1 MDTLGKVI
9 DIYHD
14 DDLKILI
21 NGSFWTYNPHAVT
34 FCFNFTT
41 PGQPLSDAVLDE
53 LSLIVADGDTP
64 IDQLWLGV
72 LREPVVIGL

>member
-1 MDTLGKVI
+1 MVNSLGRIGKVI

-34 FCFNFTT
+34 FCFNFTSQ
-41 PGQPLSDAVLDE
+41 GE
-53 LSLIVADGDTP
+53 
-64 IDQLWLGV
+64 
-72 LREPVVIGL
+72 R

>member
-1 MDTLGKVI
+1 MSEILFRYLGKIV

-34 FCFNFTT
+34 FCFNFSN
-41 PGQPLSDAVLDE
+41 QERDSHSFFFAE
-53 LSLIVADGDTP
+53 NLIFLASH
-64 IDQLWLGV
+64 
-72 LREPVVIGL
+72 